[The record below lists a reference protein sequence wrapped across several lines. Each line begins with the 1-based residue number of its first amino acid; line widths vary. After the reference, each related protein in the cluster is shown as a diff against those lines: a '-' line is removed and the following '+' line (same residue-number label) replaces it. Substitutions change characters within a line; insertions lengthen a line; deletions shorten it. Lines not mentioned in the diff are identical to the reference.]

1 MPTTLPPRAPRVV
14 LPRLT
19 RKTLLLLTDAGS
31 IGPVKGMEMRGW
43 RLKPS
48 SVLSTS
54 MSAQSLRNVAQFGLG
69 RLTRT
74 PVRWVRSRTVNTSLG
89 NGRPDGDEP
98 SKRTR
103 TPAAS
108 AAEGSRTSRAN
119 VRGSKRLNDVIG
131 VSSGGGGGPPGGS
144 ATERAGGLAR
154 VAAWGQKT
162 GTGGE
167 GGPD

>member
-54 MSAQSLRNVAQFGLG
+54 MSAQSLGNVAQFGLG

-108 AAEGSRTSRAN
+108 AAEGSSTSRAN
-119 VRGSKRLNDVIG
+119 GRGSKRRNDVIG
-131 VSSGGGGGPPGGS
+131 VSS
-144 ATERAGGLAR
+144 RAGVGPLAR
-154 VAAWGQKT
+154 SPSKSAEGKAPLAGRGPTTV
-162 GTGGE
+162 TGGE
-167 GGPD
+167 G

>member
-1 MPTTLPPRAPRVV
+1 MPTTLPPWAPRVV

-54 MSAQSLRNVAQFGLG
+54 MSAQSLGNVAQFGLG

-98 SKRTR
+98 SNGTRTR
-103 TPAAS
+103 GAGAP
-108 AAEGSRTSRAN
+108 EGRRTGGGRG
-119 VRGSKRLNDVIG
+119 RGSKRRNAVT
-131 VSSGGGGGPPGGS
+131 GGPPGGGVARLARPPS
-144 ATERAGGLAR
+144 KGAEGIAR
-154 VAAWGQKT
+154 VAAG
-162 GTGGE
+162 
-167 GGPD
+167 

>member
-1 MPTTLPPRAPRVV
+1 MPTTLLPWAPRVV

-54 MSAQSLRNVAQFGLG
+54 MSAQSLGNVAQFGLG

-119 VRGSKRLNDVIG
+119 VRESKRRNDVIG
-131 VSSGGGGGPPGGS
+131 VSSG
-144 ATERAGGLAR
+144 
-154 VAAWGQKT
+154 AAVYCSDDCNRKVRKG
-162 GTGGE
+162 
-167 GGPD
+167 